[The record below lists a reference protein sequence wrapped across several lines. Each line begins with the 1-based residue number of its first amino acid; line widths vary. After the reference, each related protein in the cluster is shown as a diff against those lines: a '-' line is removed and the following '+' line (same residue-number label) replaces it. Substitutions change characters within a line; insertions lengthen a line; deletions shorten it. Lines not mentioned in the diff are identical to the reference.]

1 MKTRTTD
8 LCDRYSAEL
17 QIAEPIFRDYGGQ
30 LAFAGPIAT
39 VQSYEDNVIIRSI
52 LEGPGNGRVLV
63 IDGGASLR
71 RALVGGIIADLAHKS
86 GWAGLLIN
94 GCIRDIGELARVPI
108 GVKALNA
115 IPLRPLKSGAG
126 RKDIVLTFAGVH
138 FTPGHFIYA
147 DEDGVVVSTREL
159 E

>member
-1 MKTRTTD
+1 MKIRTTD

-39 VQSYEDNVIIRSI
+39 VQSYEDNVIIRNI

-71 RALVGGIIADLAHKS
+71 RALVGGIIADLAYKS